1 MATTRIECPEC
12 GAGLKS
18 PSGFTAGESVECPKC
33 ETTFTVEEPEAQRPV
48 KSKKPVRA
56 VASRAA
62 DNDDDE
68 IDDKPRKKK
77 KKREEDDEDE
87 DDKRSYKTSP
97 MRFVILG
104 VLVVVMIVLGVL
116 LFRKKQAEKEE
127 AKTNDD
133 PPANVGGPPANLQ
146 GPGAGG
152 NLPRP
157 IPPVPLGGP
166 AKGPTIGVLNPGGP
180 GPIGGPGG
188 IRPVQP
194 GLGGVEPAPG
204 RVGDFGGPAPAFGS
218 IEGKQIV
225 TTLCDKL
232 LGSWEGI
239 APDGSTHKVTYQAG
253 QYTHEVSGGK
263 GSSKGAWLATG
274 LIGSKGLKLNRTG
287 TTIRVVFED
296 DELIHD
302 TATPGESVVLR
313 KK

>member
-56 VASRAA
+56 LASRAA
-62 DNDDDE
+62 DDDDDE

-87 DDKRSYKTSP
+87 EDKRSYKTSP

-127 AKTNDD
+127 AKTNED
-133 PPANVGGPPANLQ
+133 PPANVVGPPANPQ

-152 NLPRP
+152 NLPRLVP
-157 IPPVPLGGP
+157 SGPLGGP

-204 RVGDFGGPAPAFGS
+204 GGGLFGGSPAFGT

-225 TTLCDKL
+225 ATLSAKL
-232 LGSWEGI
+232 LGTWEGI
-239 APDGSTHKVTYQAG
+239 APDGSTHKVTYQASG
-253 QYTHEVSGGK
+253 QYTHDVSGGK

-287 TTIRVVFED
+287 TTTRVVFED

>member
-1 MATTRIECPEC
+1 M
-12 GAGLKS
+12 
-18 PSGFTAGESVECPKC
+18 
-33 ETTFTVEEPEAQRPV
+33 
-48 KSKKPVRA
+48 
-56 VASRAA
+56 
-62 DNDDDE
+62 
-68 IDDKPRKKK
+68 
-77 KKREEDDEDE
+77 
-87 DDKRSYKTSP
+87 
-97 MRFVILG
+97 
-104 VLVVVMIVLGVL
+104 
-116 LFRKKQAEKEE
+116 
-127 AKTNDD
+127 
-133 PPANVGGPPANLQ
+133 
-146 GPGAGG
+146 
-152 NLPRP
+152 
-157 IPPVPLGGP
+157 
-166 AKGPTIGVLNPGGP
+166 
-180 GPIGGPGG
+180 
-188 IRPVQP
+188 QP

-225 TTLCDKL
+225 TTLSAKL
-232 LGSWEGI
+232 LGTWEGI